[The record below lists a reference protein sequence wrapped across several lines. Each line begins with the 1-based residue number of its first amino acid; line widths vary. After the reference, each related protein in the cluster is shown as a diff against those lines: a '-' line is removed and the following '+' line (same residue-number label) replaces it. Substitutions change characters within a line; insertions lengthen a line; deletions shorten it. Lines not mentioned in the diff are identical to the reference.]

1 MEVSNVA
8 PSRERTCLMH
18 RRAGCGV
25 GRVISNWLRVFR
37 LGLYLV
43 GLGVAGQGLGGEAL
57 RVLLV
62 TGMDYPAHLWRETW
76 PVLASALRGGE
87 GVEVYTIEDP
97 HFLDSAALL
106 RYDVL
111 VMHWQNWEQ
120 PGPGEAARSNLRK
133 YVEGG
138 GGVALVHFACGAWH
152 GEWGGYGDVA
162 GRVWFGSG
170 PGKVQHDPYGPFT
183 VRIVGGGHPVVE
195 GMEDFET
202 TDELYTC
209 LEGDR
214 PIEVLAEATS
224 KVTGQVHPM
233 AFVSRLGKGRTF
245 HCTLGHDVAALRV
258 PAVQELYRRGVIW
271 AGGGDTDTRTH

>member
-1 MEVSNVA
+1 MCDRLSVGLV
-8 PSRERTCLMH
+8 
-18 RRAGCGV
+18 CGV
-25 GRVISNWLRVFR
+25 GGCVRWCR
-37 LGLYLV
+37 LGLYCL
-43 GLGVAGQGLGGEAL
+43 GLGVVVQGMAGDSL

-62 TGMDYPAHLWRETW
+62 TGMDYPGHHWRETW
-76 PVLASALRGGE
+76 PVLVSALTAGE

-97 HFLDSAALL
+97 HFLDSKALL
-106 RYDVL
+106 RYDVV

-120 PGPGEAARSNLRK
+120 PGPGEEAKTNLK
-133 YVEGG
+133 DFVEGG

-152 GEWGGYGDVA
+152 GEWEGFRDVA

-170 PGKVQHDPYGPFT
+170 PGKVQHDPYGRFE

-195 GMEDFET
+195 GMQDFET

-224 KVTGQVHPM
+224 KVTGQVHPI
-233 AFVSRLGKGRTF
+233 AFVSRLGRGRTF

-258 PAVQELYRRGVIW
+258 PAVQELYRRGVVW
-271 AGGGDTDTRTH
+271 AGGGRD